1 MKWPTTGCS
10 DSTCAGWFAGISPI
24 MTRNH
29 RSFTFCA
36 AIGLLLV
43 ACDEQEAV
51 TVTETREI
59 TTRDAMPML
68 DATSDQRFRNAQPSP
83 VIGDPPGDWLALPA
97 SQFRDLNFRFGE
109 SGFGEVYVTIAAG
122 SELDNV
128 NRWFDQFSVPQ
139 VSAAGLTEM
148 RRVPIAGTTGVWVE
162 ATGQYTSGMGSP
174 PKPGFALAGVIAEI
188 GGRTLTLKMVG
199 PVAEVLAQH
208 DALESFAN
216 SLQFRE

>member
-1 MKWPTTGCS
+1 MKLDRSKCS
-10 DSTCAGWFAGISPI
+10 DSTCADWIAGISPV
-24 MTRNH
+24 MPRNH
-29 RSFTFCA
+29 RFFTLCA
-36 AIGLLLV
+36 ALGLLIV
-43 ACDEQEAV
+43 ACDDQEDV
-51 TVTETREI
+51 SVTETREI
-59 TTRDAMPML
+59 TTRDTMPLL

-83 VIGDPPGDWLALPA
+83 VTGDPPGDWLALPA

-128 NRWFDQFSVPQ
+128 NRWFDQFSAPP
-139 VSAAGLTEM
+139 VSATRLAEM
-148 RRVPIAGTTGVWVE
+148 RRVPMAGTTGVWVE
-162 ATGQYTSGMGSP
+162 ATGQYASGMGSP

-199 PVAEVLAQH
+199 PETEVLAQY
-208 DALESFAN
+208 DALESFAS